1 MGRHPNAKLTP
12 RGRKT
17 LVPRMESVVPIVDA
31 ARQMGVGRQTA
42 SKWLRRSRPGEAPSD
57 RNGRTRRLEKST
69 PAARSRPLRYERERP
84 GELVHVDVKK
94 TARIPDGGGHRALGR
109 GCVSAD
115 GARRRACTS
124 TARRAPGACAASSST
139 VSGPSAQR
147 VRGPSAHVAHRR
159 PKQPIDTQHLVMQ
172 QIPIFFRPEK

>member
-17 LVPRMESVVPIVDA
+17 LVPRMESGAPIVDA
-31 ARQMGVGRQTA
+31 ARQMGVGRQTV
-42 SKWLRRSRPGEAPSD
+42 SKWLPRSRPGEAPSD

-69 PAARSRPLRYERERP
+69 PVARSRPLRYERERP

-94 TARIPDGGGHRALGR
+94 TARIPDGGGQRALGR

-124 TARRAPGACAASSST
+124 LSTTAAGSPTPSYCPTIAGAPALPHRALYRDRPHSAYGDL
-139 VSGPSAQR
+139 PSMSR
-147 VRGPSAHVAHRR
+147 IVGVNNLSAHN
-159 PKQPIDTQHLVMQ
+159 T
-172 QIPIFFRPEK
+172 

>member
-17 LVPRMESVVPIVDA
+17 LVPRMESGVPIVDA

-94 TARIPDGGGHRALGR
+94 TARMPDGGGHARWG
-109 GCVSAD
+109 AD
-115 GARRRACTS
+115 ACRRTAPGVVPARRCRRPQRGRLRRA
-124 TARRAPGACAASSST
+124 TARRAPGRLRCLIEHCIGTVRTARTGTFRPCRASS
-139 VSGPSAQR
+139 A
-147 VRGPSAHVAHRR
+147 
-159 PKQPIDTQHLVMQ
+159 
-172 QIPIFFRPEK
+172 